1 MADFVSFRLMLKDDS
16 RTNRHHPS
24 SKLEEVKRKTGKM
37 WVLPSLFFEV
47 AFLGSLPKRLAFR
60 LHWPELCPMGP
71 LIVNIGYAL
80 PTTST
85 AWQAS

>member
-1 MADFVSFRLMLKDDS
+1 MADFVSFILMLKDGS
-16 RTNRHHPS
+16 CANMHHPS

-37 WVLPSLFFEV
+37 WVLLSLFSEI
-47 AFLGSLPKRLAFR
+47 AFLDSLPKRLAFR

-80 PTTST
+80 STTST
-85 AWQAS
+85 SWQAS